1 MSRHQRKV
9 RTISK
14 MKMTSKIETTSK
26 IKMTSKLEL
35 QFGGRDIFY
44 DLVDLNEKKTA
55 GVILGCTLWL
65 MKKVD
70 VLI

>member
-1 MSRHQRKV
+1 MSRHHRKV
-9 RTISK
+9 RTTKIKMTSK
-14 MKMTSKIETTSK
+14 MKMTSK
-26 IKMTSKLEL
+26 LEI

-44 DLVDLNEKKTA
+44 DLVDLNEKKPTA
-55 GVILGCTLWL
+55 GVILGRPLWL

>member
-1 MSRHQRKV
+1 M
-9 RTISK
+9 
-14 MKMTSKIETTSK
+14 
-26 IKMTSKLEL
+26 KMTSKLEM

-44 DLVDLNEKKTA
+44 NPVDLNEEKKTA
-55 GVILGCTLWL
+55 VVILGRPLWL